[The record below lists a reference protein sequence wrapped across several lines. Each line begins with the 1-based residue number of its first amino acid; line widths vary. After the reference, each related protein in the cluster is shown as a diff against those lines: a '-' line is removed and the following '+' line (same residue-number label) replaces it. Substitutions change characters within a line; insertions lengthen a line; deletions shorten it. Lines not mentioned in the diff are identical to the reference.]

1 MLFVFLLYS
10 FAVIFI
16 VILVPARWRNP
27 IVVGWVIG
35 LATGD
40 CGFKPSRC
48 TVECDLGQTNH
59 SHTFASVISSI
70 IWSSVSWEVN
80 MHTVRHNGLVFM
92 IDLAASAGALI
103 MAKWFVNDFAS
114 L

>member
-48 TVECDLGQTNH
+48 TVECDLGQII
-59 SHTFASVISSI
+59 HTHICLCYKQYNLEQRKLRSKQAHRETYWPRIH
-70 IWSSVSWEVN
+70 E
-80 MHTVRHNGLVFM
+80 
-92 IDLAASAGALI
+92 
-103 MAKWFVNDFAS
+103 
-114 L
+114 